1 MGMNRR
7 GFLKALLSVPVIAAA
22 ASVPSVGAWGAPVDS
37 VSVVPVTRPAYVP
50 VDVTVMFRI
59 DLMAWQLYAQRGGH
73 SVSDLYDGHDW
84 QTRKDEIMQAF
95 RVKAEKMLPRVT
107 RGLS

>member
-1 MGMNRR
+1 MNRR
-7 GFLKALLSVPVIAAA
+7 GFLKALLSAPVIAAA
-22 ASVPSVGAWGAPVDS
+22 ASIPSVGTCGAPVDS

-50 VDVTVMFRI
+50 VDVTVMFRL

-73 SVSDLYDGHDW
+73 SVSDLYDDHDW
-84 QTRKDEIMQAF
+84 QSRKDEIMQAF

-107 RGLS
+107 RGLA